1 MRAWFA
7 GKPGGLLAFLLIAG
21 LFTGGLGWA
30 TAAALRL
37 EREQLLERA
46 AAGRLFRLRLA
57 LLRLD
62 GSVAPF
68 LAREEARP
76 FNHYSTLYPAPAV
89 LAAGAASATV
99 LQPSPLLQAD
109 LPPWML
115 LHFQADASPR
125 GGYTSPQVPPP
136 EVRRLRDSRVLTSL
150 PNVTPSR
157 SRLLAQLAAALP
169 PKDLL
174 AAARPRA
181 APATLHDTTL
191 RLARR
196 QADLLN
202 DLATLAP
209 TQKAGNA
216 SVPPAVNYGEVING
230 PADGAAGQQ
239 RVQRAGRAEALNAI
253 KANGAEWLNP
263 LARGNASSEVT
274 INLTPMVPLWLR
286 PKAGPPRLALVRL
299 VNVEDLEVCQGV
311 LLDAGGL
318 SDLLAR
324 EVADLFP
331 EARIVPGDESG
342 SSEAEPAMT
351 ALPFRLDPGTVEVSF
366 DDPGWTALR
375 VGLLLAWVAAL
386 AATAAVGLG
395 GWSLIDLSQRRARF
409 VSAVTHELRTPLT
422 TLRLYLDMLV
432 GGMVREPE
440 RREEYL
446 RTLNF
451 EAERLHRLVAN
462 VLDFARL
469 ERHGPRPRRT
479 QIRADELLGDLR
491 ETWLRHC
498 EEAGKE
504 LVIEG
509 DEQGV
514 TLWTDAELLKQVLGN
529 LIDNSCKYSRGADDR
544 RLWVRLKANGRGLS
558 FEVEDRGPGI
568 AAPERRA
575 IFRAFRRGR
584 DVETTAGGVGLGLA
598 LARRWAEALG
608 GRLVLATTERGA
620 CFRLELPRTADP
632 GRPT

>member
-1 MRAWFA
+1 MRVWFA

-21 LFTGGLGWA
+21 LFSGGLGWA
-30 TAAALRL
+30 TAAALRV
-37 EREQLLERA
+37 EREQLQERA
-46 AAGRLFRLRLA
+46 AALRLVRLRLA

-115 LHFQADASPR
+115 LHFQADASPG

-136 EVRRLRDSRVLTSL
+136 EVRKLRDSRVLTSL
-150 PNVTPSR
+150 PNVTPGR
-157 SRLLAQLAAALP
+157 ARLLADLAATLP

-174 AAARPRA
+174 SAARPRA

-209 TQKAGNA
+209 SQRAGNVA
-216 SVPPAVNYGEVING
+216 VPPAVNYGEANN
-230 PADGAAGQQ
+230 PQDGVSQQ

-253 KANGAEWLNP
+253 KANGAVWLNP
-263 LARGNASSEVT
+263 LAVRGASSEVT
-274 INLTPMVPLWLR
+274 VNLTPMVPLWLR
-286 PKAGPPRLALVRL
+286 PKSGPTRLALVRL

-318 SDLLAR
+318 SDLLGR
-324 EVADLFP
+324 EVAGLFP
-331 EARIVPGDESG
+331 EARVVPGEESG
-342 SSEAEPAMT
+342 SSEAEPTMT
-351 ALPFRLDPGTVEVSF
+351 ALPFRLDPGPEEASF

-375 VGLLLAWVAAL
+375 VGLLLAWAAAL

-446 RTLNF
+446 RTLNA

-469 ERHGPRPRRT
+469 ERQGPRPERT
-479 QIRADELLGDLR
+479 QIRSTELLGHVR

-498 EEAGKE
+498 EDAGKE

-509 DEQGV
+509 GAEGV
-514 TLWTDAELLKQVLGN
+514 TLWTDAELVQQILGN
-529 LIDNSCKYSRGADDR
+529 LIDNASKYSRGADDR
-544 RLWVRLKANGRGLS
+544 RLWVRFKPNGRALS
-558 FEVEDRGPGI
+558 FEVEDRGPGV
-568 AAPERRA
+568 ATPERRA

-584 DVETTAGGVGLGLA
+584 AAETTAGGVGLGLA

-608 GRLVLATTERGA
+608 GRLVLVTTERGA
-620 CFRLELPRTADP
+620 CFRLELPATAEP
-632 GRPT
+632 